1 MPIPI
6 SQPRKLRQGWMRGL
20 QEGLLLG
27 AELVLRVLSD
37 VGLHSP
43 ASLGPDGDRD
53 LTTSPACPCL
63 TLWAIADPD
72 CFFSE

>member
-20 QEGLLLG
+20 QEGLPLG

-37 VGLHSP
+37 IRVCTLLLAWALMVTGT
-43 ASLGPDGDRD
+43 SLP
-53 LTTSPACPCL
+53 LQPVL
-63 TLWAIADPD
+63 V
-72 CFFSE
+72 